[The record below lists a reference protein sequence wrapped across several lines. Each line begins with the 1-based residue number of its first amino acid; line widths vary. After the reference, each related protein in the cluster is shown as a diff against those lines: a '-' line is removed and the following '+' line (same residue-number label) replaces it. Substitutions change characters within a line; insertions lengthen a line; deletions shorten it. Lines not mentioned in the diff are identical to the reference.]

1 MKSTIIKGIVLA
13 EVVAVLGSFHVWRS
27 MNSSQEYRKY
37 MHDNYPKVL
46 EGFYKSAD
54 LAGYGSVKELD
65 GKQWKSEN

>member
-1 MKSTIIKGIVLA
+1 
-13 EVVAVLGSFHVWRS
+13 
-27 MNSSQEYRKY
+27 